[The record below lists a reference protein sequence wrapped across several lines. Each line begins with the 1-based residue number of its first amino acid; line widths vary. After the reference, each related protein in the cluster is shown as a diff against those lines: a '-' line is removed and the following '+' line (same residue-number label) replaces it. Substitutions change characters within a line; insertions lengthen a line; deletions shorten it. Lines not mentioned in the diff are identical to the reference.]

1 MKTMSY
7 WRVLIPTLGLL
18 LLTACSSNGIAPK
31 LTAQHPPSI
40 TQLTQYDAKDYLA
53 QAKAVQGPLVFDW
66 QLLAA
71 KAYIQ
76 NGQMGQGQQ
85 LLESLYLKAHS
96 PRQKVA
102 WRLVAAYAA
111 QLNQHPQQAIKWLQ
125 FPSDEQSLP
134 ADYYKSS
141 YQQLAQLYESQH
153 QPINAADALIK
164 LEPYLSQQQLSNNRH
179 HIWQL
184 LKPLSSFQLRSYEQP
199 GHDTLN
205 GYLELIAISNEPV
218 KSPQQLLDR
227 LNQWKQTY
235 PNNPAANF
243 IQGSLS
249 KALQRSLYQPKKIA
263 VLLPLSGHFA
273 QSGQWVRDGL
283 LAAYNDLDRGDVQL
297 DFIDTNS
304 QSMKTIGDKITAL
317 KSDFIIGPLLKSN
330 VREYAKLNIDQP
342 WLALNDLDDF
352 NTSTTG
358 HIHSQH
364 YSLSLEPET
373 EAAQAAIQMGNSG
386 EHHPLLLVPEND
398 IGKRM
403 ADSFSQVWQKNH
415 QDMPDITFYHGR
427 KDLQKAVKRMLL
439 TNQSAQRIA
448 QIKKLLGQN
457 LKTEVRSRRDSN
469 SIYIVANNID
479 TKLIVP
485 FVSVTIS
492 PFAEP
497 LQLFGSSRSHQ
508 EGVNNNELNG
518 MSVTEM
524 PWLLDKVSDNA
535 KRFAMLWPHATD
547 TDKSLYA
554 IGYDAYKILPHLAQ
568 MRGFKDYHLQGL
580 TGILSVTDNGTI
592 HRQLVW
598 SRYQDGHL
606 EPVYE
611 Q

>member
-7 WRVLIPTLGLL
+7 WRILIPTLGLL

-40 TQLTQYDAKDYLA
+40 TQWAQYDATDYLA
-53 QAKAVQGPLVFDW
+53 QAKAVQGPLIFDW

-85 LLESLYLKAHS
+85 LLETLHLKAHS
-96 PRQKVA
+96 ARQKAA
-102 WRLVAAYAA
+102 WRLVSAYAA
-111 QLNQHPQQAIKWLQ
+111 QLNHHPLQAIKWLQ

-134 ADYYKSS
+134 KDYYKSA

-153 QPINAADALIK
+153 QPINAANALIK
-164 LEPYLSQQQLSNNRH
+164 LEPYLPQQQVNNNRH

-184 LKPLSSFQLRSYEQP
+184 LKPLSSFKLRSYEQP
-199 GHDTLN
+199 GQDMLN

-283 LAAYNDLDRGDVQL
+283 LAAYSDLDRGNVQL

-304 QSMKTIGDKITAL
+304 QSMATIGHKITAL
-317 KSDFIIGPLLKSN
+317 NSDFIIGPLLKSN
-330 VREYAKLNIDQP
+330 VREYAKLDLNKP
-342 WLALNDLDDF
+342 WLALNNLDDV
-352 NTSTTG
+352 NADNNDRAKR
-358 HIHSQH
+358 
-364 YSLSLEPET
+364 YSLSLDPET
-373 EAAQAAIQMGNSG
+373 EAVQAAIQMSNLGAI
-386 EHHPLLLVPEND
+386 HPLLLVPDND

-403 ADSFSQVWQKNH
+403 ADSFSLTWQKNH
-415 QDMPDITFYHGR
+415 KDMPDITFYHGR
-427 KDLQKAVKRMLL
+427 NDLQNAVKRMLL
-439 TNQSAQRIA
+439 TTQSAQRINR
-448 QIKKLLGQN
+448 IKALLGQD

-469 SIYIVANNID
+469 SVYIVANNID

-485 FVSVTIS
+485 FISVTIS
-492 PFAEP
+492 PFAKP

-535 KRFAMLWPHATD
+535 QRFAKLWPHATD

-580 TGILSVTDNGTI
+580 TGILSVTENGTI

-598 SRYQDGHL
+598 SSYQDGHL
-606 EPVYE
+606 ESVYE

>member
-1 MKTMSY
+1 MKTMSS
-7 WRVLIPTLGLL
+7 WRILIPTLGLL
-18 LLTACSSNGIAPK
+18 LLAACSSNGIAPK
-31 LTAQHPPSI
+31 LVVQNPPSI
-40 TQLTQYDAKDYLA
+40 TELTQYDGANYLE
-53 QAKAVQGPLVFDW
+53 QAKTAQGSMVFDW

-85 LLESLYLKAHS
+85 LLESLYLKAQS
-96 PRQKVA
+96 PRQKAA

-125 FPSDEQSLP
+125 FPDSEQSLP
-134 ADYYKSS
+134 ADYYKSD
-141 YQQLAQLYESQH
+141 YQQLAQLYEALH
-153 QPINAADALIK
+153 QPVNAADALIK
-164 LEPYLSQQQLSNNRH
+164 LEPYLSQQQIDNNRH

-184 LKPLSSFQLRSYEQP
+184 LKPLSSFKLRSYEQP
-199 GHDTLN
+199 GQDTLN

-218 KSPQQLLDR
+218 KNPQQLLDR
-227 LNQWKQTY
+227 LNQWQQTY
-235 PNNPAANF
+235 PNNPAADF
-243 IQGSLS
+243 IQGNLS
-249 KALQRSLYQPKKIA
+249 KALKRSLYQPKKIA

-283 LAAYNDLDRGDVQL
+283 LAAYSDLDRSDVQL
-297 DFIDTNS
+297 NFIDTNS
-304 QSMKTIGDKITAL
+304 QSMKAIGAKINAL
-317 KSDFIIGPLLKSN
+317 NSDFIIGPLLKSN
-330 VREYAKLNIDQP
+330 IREYAKLAIDKP
-342 WLALNDLDDF
+342 WLALNDLDEINDASDK
-352 NTSTTG
+352 NDSE
-358 HIHSQH
+358 H

-373 EAAQAAIQMGNSG
+373 QATQAAIQMSNLG
-386 EHHPLLLVPEND
+386 ELHPLLLVPDND

-403 ADSFSQVWQKNH
+403 ANSFSQTWQKNH

-427 KDLQKAVKRMLL
+427 DDLQKAVKRMLL
-439 TNQSAQRIA
+439 TDQSAQRIHRLKA
-448 QIKKLLGQN
+448 LLGQN
-457 LKTEVRSRRDSN
+457 LKTEVRSRRDAN
-469 SIYIVANNID
+469 SVYIVANNIE

-485 FVSVTIS
+485 FISVTIS
-492 PFAEP
+492 PFAQP

-535 KRFAMLWPHATD
+535 RRFATLWPHATD

-554 IGYDAYKILPHLAQ
+554 IGYDAYKVLPHLAQ

-580 TGILSVTDNGTI
+580 TGILSVTDNGTV

-606 EPVYE
+606 ESVYE